1 MSSPRPFAADLGWRY
16 VTPPEGPPGEGP
28 PGEGPPPEGEE
39 IDVSKVIDLLEA
51 ILTELREQAQQG
63 YVTTVT
69 QPVVNQTQPVEVLFS
84 PSLFTIGL
92 TNDGPNSVLYRIPN
106 RANAVWVQLNPTEV
120 VQFNFTKGVIPSVAF
135 LLVGV
140 GAANVRVVGAY

>member
-1 MSSPRPFAADLGWRY
+1 MSSPRPFAAAPGWRY
-16 VTPPEGPPGEGP
+16 VSPPEVPPGE
-28 PGEGPPPEGEE
+28 EPPPEGEE
-39 IDVSKVIDLLEA
+39 VDVSKVIDLLEA
-51 ILTELREQAQQG
+51 ILAELREQAQQG

-69 QPVVNQTQPVEVLFS
+69 QPVVSQTVPVEVLFS

-135 LLVGV
+135 LLVGAPGLIV
-140 GAANVRVVGAY
+140 TTVRVVGAY